1 MSQCIRDWTM
11 IFLTFLV
18 IELIPVSCLLRG
30 EIQVL
35 RLQLVES
42 IFPVYFFYLQQINF
56 IANVEWSAWMF
67 WANFR
72 VVCSHHPKVLKSH
85 YFPNSYSPVLCDLSV
100 LSNSSFLKLINHFQH
115 VLIPTE
121 LFLPASSIILHFLLV
136 LQNLKWNTMQCRAYI
151 LSDVIDLLILST
163 QDKEIHKNWFESFY
177 YFTS

>member
-85 YFPNSYSPVLCDLSV
+85 YFPNSYSPVLSDLSV
-100 LSNSSFLKLINHFQH
+100 LSNSSFLKLTNHFQH

>member
-1 MSQCIRDWTM
+1 MSQCIRDWAM
-11 IFLTFLV
+11 IFFN
-18 IELIPVSCLLRG
+18 VSGYWIDPSFMFAKRRNTG
-30 EIQVL
+30 AET
-35 RLQLVES
+35 S
-42 IFPVYFFYLQQINF
+42 ISWIHFPSLFFYLQQSNF